1 MSSLAYYTLFIGRDG
16 KFYFNLK
23 AGNHE
28 IILRSEG
35 YESKAAAINGVESV
49 QKNCTNRG
57 NYLEKVSKNGKPY
70 FVLRAQNHEII
81 GVSQLYGSK
90 QAMNN
95 GIESVMK
102 NGVSRVINGTDR
114 TLYEI
119 RLNQISFDVKPGTY
133 LGSEILELGG
143 FNGPRFCLFL
153 LDSSGSR
160 KEIKRNESLEVKSCL
175 SFQVIRND

>member
-1 MSSLAYYTLFIGRDG
+1 MSKVYFSVFEGRDG
-16 KFYFNLK
+16 QYYFNLK

-35 YESKAAAINGVESV
+35 YKSKSGAINGVESV
-49 QKNCTNRG
+49 QKHCADRG

-70 FVLRAQNHEII
+70 FVLRARNHEVI

-102 NGVSRVINGTDR
+102 NGVSKIINGTDR

-119 RLNQISFDVKPGTY
+119 LLNEISYDVKPGIY
-133 LGSEILELGG
+133 LGSEILQLGG
-143 FNGPRFCLFL
+143 FIGPRFCLFL

-160 KEIKRNESLEVKSCL
+160 EEIKQNESLEVKSCL
-175 SFQVIRND
+175 NFQVVRND

>member
-1 MSSLAYYTLFIGRDG
+1 MSKGYFTIFKGRDSQS
-16 KFYFNLK
+16 YFNLK

-28 IILRSEG
+28 IILRSER

-49 QKNCTNRG
+49 QRNCTDRG

-70 FVLRAQNHEII
+70 FVLRAQNYEII

-95 GIESVMK
+95 GIDSVMR
-102 NGVSRVINGTDR
+102 NGVSKVINGTDR
-114 TLYEI
+114 TVYEI
-119 RLNQISFDVKPGTY
+119 LLNDISYDVKPGTY
-133 LGSEILELGG
+133 LGSEILQLGG
-143 FNGPRFCLFL
+143 FIGPRFCLFL

-160 KEIKRNESLEVKSCL
+160 KEIKQNESLEVKSCL
-175 SFQVIRND
+175 NFKVVRND

>member
-1 MSSLAYYTLFIGRDG
+1 MSKGYFTIFKGRDSQY
-16 KFYFNLK
+16 YFNLK

-35 YESKAAAINGVESV
+35 YQAKEAAINGVESI
-49 QKNCTNRG
+49 QSNCEDKD

-70 FVLRAQNHEII
+70 FVLKAQNHEII

-95 GIESVMK
+95 GIESVMT
-102 NGVSRVINGTDR
+102 NGVSKVLNGTDR

-119 RLNQISFDVKPGTY
+119 LLNEISYDIKPGTY
-133 LGSEILELGG
+133 LGSEILQIGG
-143 FNGPRFCLFL
+143 FIGPRFCLFL

-160 KEIKRNESLEVKSCL
+160 KEIKQNESLEVKSCL
-175 SFQVIRND
+175 NFQVVRND